1 MQSNRRCKEDQDNKV
16 TLKKGEGGDRRCK
29 KDQGD
34 LITLKRGTNSADYL
48 KANVPAD
55 QNRSVST
62 ANPKKDEE
70 RKASERSIKHGETA
84 EYIKARLRRVHP
96 EIAEQLEAGKFTP
109 IRRRWQPAL
118 FAQSREDQSKCD
130 AGSASSEC
138 WAAADHHGYIA
149 ESFAC

>member
-1 MQSNRRCKEDQDNKV
+1 MQSNRP
-16 TLKKGEGGDRRCK
+16 KGSKNHATGHSKYAKGS
-29 KDQGD
+29 
-34 LITLKRGTNSADYL
+34 NNAAYL
-48 KANVPAD
+48 KAQ
-55 QNRSVST
+55 QNQVAIRHLKQASQLSSES
-62 ANPKKDEE
+62 PKKGEE

-109 IRRRWQPAL
+109 SRRRWQPAL
-118 FAQSREDQSKCD
+118 FAQSPEDQSKCD
-130 AGSASSEC
+130 AGSARSEC